1 MATQKFLDQNGLST
15 LWTKIKGLT
24 APYAL
29 TAARATYAASAGFTQ
44 FSASAGYAATAG
56 RSTYAVTSTHS
67 ASAGYSTTAARAT
80 YAASAGYVAKAAD
93 SDKLDGLDSTAF
105 ATAGHTHILPQ
116 ESIQWSGGNTNSDV
130 TPIEMA
136 MSSIHS
142 ANRLMFA
149 KPAGISAEYST
160 DGGSTWKDYGLSNE
174 QKISLVSGL
183 GTSISIG
190 KKSSGITVNDKFRIT
205 INATDCG
212 MYTACKRILLN
223 VTTNGA
229 GGANVK
235 LEYSNKGSET
245 TFKHYGT
252 YSIGG
257 WSGWNA
263 IPFIA
268 AFGGGTNQTGNAAV
282 IRLTFGITSVHAS
295 YSSNLSLLDLQLHG
309 ATYWAHPS
317 GMAKTN
323 HLYSWDTA
331 QNATFPADVYATNF
345 RGTLIGSASQAT
357 TAGYAITAARA
368 TYAASAGS
376 AGSST
381 TATRATYAASAG
393 YATTA
398 ARATTAGYASNANQ
412 LDGLDS
418 TAFATAGHTHA
429 YLSLS
434 GGTISGNLTMMASNQ
449 HNSDQYINFKY
460 STTDL
465 DNFSWRLGYRGTGS
479 ANDNNFMI
487 QSNGNG
493 AWVDVLKFGLTDYKA
508 TFAGNV
514 TAASFTGN
522 LTGTATNATT
532 AGYAITASRA
542 TYAASAGFA
551 QSSTT
556 ASYAVNA
563 DKLDGLQATAFA
575 TAGHTHAYATQTD
588 INTAISNLINGAT
601 STLDTLNELA
611 KAIGNDPNY
620 STTILTA
627 LNGKLDKSATATIV
641 VGKSITATKATH
653 AASAGYATTAS
664 RATYAASAG
673 SAGSSTTAT
682 EATHAASAGYAGS
695 ATTATRATYAASA
708 GYATTAAVANKVG
721 AMPERELL
729 SLVPRGTQ
737 IATTATN
744 LNTTDMVKVGKYFC
758 SQNAMATTLQNC
770 PIPVAF
776 MMDVYSPL
784 ATTYDNETTGK
795 WVYRLRKL
803 TRHDNGVVYTQ
814 ACQAGATAGVW
825 TYKDWYANPM
835 AKVSYSGASASC
847 AVGSSSN
854 PVYVSSTGIVTAC
867 TSVEATKLSTVSKT
881 AWGQTFW
888 TSGGVPTSISGNIT
902 GNNFAIYD
910 RTSNPYFMLTN
921 NNLTGYVQILQ
932 TGEMCIGSTSTKS
945 LTISQDG
952 SAVVNGTL
960 TATKFHESSDETLKN
975 FKEDINVNLDELS
988 KLPKKY
994 FTWKKDENGELCIGT
1009 SAQELQKLYPELVD
1023 TNIDG
1028 TLTVDY
1034 NKLSII
1040 ALAAIDKL
1048 NDKNKE
1054 LEERLEKV
1062 EKILSKLNIE

>member
-29 TAARATYAASAGFTQ
+29 TAARATYAASAGYAQSSLTASRATTAG
-44 FSASAGYAATAG
+44 FSTTAARATYAASAGYA
-56 RSTYAVTSTHS
+56 
-67 ASAGYSTTAARAT
+67 TTAARAT

-149 KPAGISAEYST
+149 NPAGISAEYST
-160 DGGSTWKDYGLSNE
+160 DGGSTWKDYGLSND

-205 INATDCG
+205 INATSCG

-368 TYAASAGS
+368 TYAASAGR

-434 GGTISGNLTMMASNQ
+434 GGTMSGNLTMMASNQ

-479 ANDNNFMI
+479 GNDNNFMI

-493 AWVDVLKFGLTDYKA
+493 AWVDVLKFGLIDYKA

-641 VGKSITATKATH
+641 VGKSITAT
-653 AASAGYATTAS
+653 
-664 RATYAASAG
+664 
-673 SAGSSTTAT
+673 

-758 SQNAMATTLQNC
+758 SQNAMAATLKNC

-945 LTISQDG
+945 FTVAQDG